1 MYHRVVS
8 FMFCCSL
15 FAGSLLSLSSLSAAE
30 KESAEPF
37 TIVTFG
43 DSTTATRGPLVVY
56 SMILE
61 KELPPAG
68 IPVKVIN
75 AGIGGNTT
83 RQAVARFEKDVLLHD
98 PDLVVIQYGIND
110 SAVDVWKD
118 PPATKSRVS
127 KEQYEANLRSLIKQL
142 KEKKIAVILMTP
154 NSLRW
159 IPRIKKLYGKPPY
172 DPDDP
177 DGFNLFLK
185 SYAETVRQIAK
196 DEDVPLVDIYAA
208 FETYGKQEAQSAQ
221 DLLLDGIHPNA
232 KGQQMVADLLIPK
245 IKQVVAA
252 QNK

>member
-15 FAGSLLSLSSLSAAE
+15 LAVCPLYSALAAAE
-30 KESAEPF
+30 KKSTEPF

-61 KELPPAG
+61 KELPEAG
-68 IPVKVIN
+68 IPIKVIN

-83 RQAVARFEKDVLLHD
+83 RQAVARFEKDVLQHQ

-110 SAVDVWKD
+110 SAVDVWKN
-118 PPATKSRVS
+118 PPATKSRVP
-127 KEQYEANLRSLIKQL
+127 KEKYEANLRSLIKQL
-142 KEKKIAVILMTP
+142 KQKEIAVILMTP

-159 IPRIKKLYGKPPY
+159 IPRIKELYGKPPY
-172 DPDDP
+172 DADDP
-177 DGFNLFLK
+177 NGFNLFLK
-185 SYAETVRQIAK
+185 AYAETVRQIAK
-196 DEDVPLVDIYAA
+196 EEHVPLVDVYAA
-208 FETYGKQEAQSAQ
+208 FETYAKQPGQSAQ
-221 DLLLDGIHPNA
+221 DLLLDGIHPNT

-245 IKQVVAA
+245 VKQVVST
-252 QNK
+252 QKK